1 MWKPQWEK
9 SPESADSYS
18 DSIDDVDLDFWL
30 VHGTCSWLILII
42 NFLTNAIP
50 MFYPTNS
57 LDLCMT
63 DGLFVNLLLGLQ
75 KDDFI
80 NSPSQLFGLI
90 HENSK
95 GII

>member
-1 MWKPQWEK
+1 
-9 SPESADSYS
+9 
-18 DSIDDVDLDFWL
+18 
-30 VHGTCSWLILII
+30 
-42 NFLTNAIP
+42 